1 MKIKFLAMLAV
12 LVFSV
17 HVDGAAN
24 GVQYCVPVDFPLVLS
39 GNVGEVR
46 SNHFHTGIDIKS
58 GGVVGA
64 VVRAVA
70 DGYVSRVGVSPTGYG
85 LVLYV
90 THPATGEVSVY
101 GHLDRFAPRIA
112 KWVEQRQYQKES
124 FKVDLYPPRDMF
136 VVKKGEY
143 IANLGNSGSSGGP
156 HLHFEVRDALS
167 RPTNVLA
174 RGLFRVPDSQVPMV
188 GAVMV
193 FEVDTVCGVPHPVLV
208 QTIPMRTVANG
219 MVVPAEAGNAVTRM
233 ARNGFLAYQM
243 IDYKDG
249 RSNTMGVYALEQRV
263 DGVLNFSY
271 KLDKLN
277 FATQRQINAMTDY
290 KLTRQSSRWDV
301 IRAYVAPGNTLHIY
315 SGVVDRGIIDVARL
329 RQGSVVSATVW
340 DDAGNSSS
348 LSLPIE
354 RAAQVGEQGRELV
367 RLIEGMPGIY
377 SVLWDKNFHF
387 EGDGMSVDV
396 AAGSLYESAVLRIR
410 TDAQRR
416 VLDIDGF
423 TGVPFQRGMK
433 VGFSDL
439 SAVDPAL
446 RSKALVV
453 RASGGGFV
461 SAGGILAEGVLSAQV
476 TAMGRYSVTVDT
488 IAPRVVPLKVVGT
501 AVSYKITDELSGIA
515 SYRMTV
521 DGQWV
526 LGVYDPRTKIF
537 KYKYKASSQPTA
549 HSVVVTVVDGRGNK
563 TINKSIVKW

>member
-143 IANLGNSGSSGGP
+143 IANIGNSGSSGGP
-156 HLHFEVRDALS
+156 HLHFEVRDAQA

-174 RGLFRVPDSQVPMV
+174 RGIFKVSDSQVPMV

-219 MVVPAEAGNAVTRM
+219 MVVPAEADNAVIRM

-263 DGVLNFSY
+263 DGMLNFSY

-277 FATQRQINAMTDY
+277 FATQRQINAMPTTS
-290 KLTRQSSRWDV
+290 L
-301 IRAYVAPGNTLHIY
+301 
-315 SGVVDRGIIDVARL
+315 RGR
-329 RQGSVVSATVW
+329 
-340 DDAGNSSS
+340 
-348 LSLPIE
+348 
-354 RAAQVGEQGRELV
+354 V
-367 RLIEGMPGIY
+367 RGGM
-377 SVLWDKNFHF
+377 
-387 EGDGMSVDV
+387 
-396 AAGSLYESAVLRIR
+396 
-410 TDAQRR
+410 
-416 VLDIDGF
+416 
-423 TGVPFQRGMK
+423 
-433 VGFSDL
+433 
-439 SAVDPAL
+439 
-446 RSKALVV
+446 
-453 RASGGGFV
+453 
-461 SAGGILAEGVLSAQV
+461 
-476 TAMGRYSVTVDT
+476 
-488 IAPRVVPLKVVGT
+488 
-501 AVSYKITDELSGIA
+501 
-515 SYRMTV
+515 
-521 DGQWV
+521 
-526 LGVYDPRTKIF
+526 
-537 KYKYKASSQPTA
+537 
-549 HSVVVTVVDGRGNK
+549 
-563 TINKSIVKW
+563 